1 MASVTISSHH
11 VPEIRFA
18 IKRLVLRLYCV
29 SSKFDF
35 FFFLLK
41 LSAVCTFWIVLIC

>member
-18 IKRLVLRLYCV
+18 IRGTFGTVFVPVFPLNLI
-29 SSKFDF
+29 F
-35 FFFLLK
+35 FFF
-41 LSAVCTFWIVLIC
+41 C